1 MVRRKTNR
9 RRPQKRTFVISGI
22 EAGAALSLMQSTG
35 AAQAVQQALK
45 GDIVGGVNTLSSN
58 IQSRKSKIIGTMAA
72 AAAGKVIA
80 KSFRVGQIAKLG
92 PIALKI

>member
-1 MVRRKTNR
+1 MAPR
-9 RRPQKRTFVISGI
+9 RRTRRRARKRNFVISGI

-58 IQSRKSKIIGTMAA
+58 IQSQKSKIIGTMAA
-72 AAAGKVIA
+72 AAGKVLA

-92 PIALKI
+92 PVSLKI